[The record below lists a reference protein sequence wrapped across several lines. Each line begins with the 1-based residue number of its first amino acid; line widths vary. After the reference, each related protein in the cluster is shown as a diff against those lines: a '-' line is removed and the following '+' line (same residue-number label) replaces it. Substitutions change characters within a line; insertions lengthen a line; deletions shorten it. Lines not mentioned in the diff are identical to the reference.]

1 MTSSYPR
8 LSLVLV
14 LGLLTLTPSGCGGAS
29 AGQPGSARAEA
40 DGQWSERELRKLDPE
55 LRTRVRRGD
64 DARIA
69 VKVYFFELPSDSE
82 LGDLLLHR
90 MGETAIGEVRADALQ
105 RIAARTDVERIE
117 PLRDVGYE
125 LAE

>member
-1 MTSSYPR
+1 MISSTR
-8 LSLVLV
+8 LRCLALV
-14 LGLLTLTPSGCGGAS
+14 LGLLALALPSGCGGA
-29 AGQPGSARAEA
+29 GQPAASRAEA
-40 DGQWSERELRKLDPE
+40 RADWTDRELRKLDPE

-64 DARIA
+64 GARIA

-82 LGDLLLHR
+82 FGDMLLHR

-117 PLRDVGYE
+117 PLRDVGYD
-125 LAE
+125 LAD

>member
-1 MTSSYPR
+1 MISSTR
-8 LSLVLV
+8 LRSYALV
-14 LGLLTLTPSGCGGAS
+14 LGLLALALPPGCGGA
-29 AGQPGSARAEA
+29 GQQAASGGEARA
-40 DGQWSERELRKLDPE
+40 DWTDRELRKLDPE

-64 DARIA
+64 GARIA

-82 LGDLLLHR
+82 LGDMLLHR

-117 PLRDVGYE
+117 PLRDVGYD
-125 LAE
+125 LAD